1 MKKEIRWVIVGKYG
15 LYIGQWQWRKDAIE
29 EHTKMIGQ
37 SWRRCYRRGDRV
49 IKATITWEVSN
60 G

>member
-1 MKKEIRWVIVGKYG
+1 MRYMEKRWVIVGKYG
-15 LYIGQWQWRKDAIE
+15 LYVGQWLLRRDAIR

-49 IKATITWEVSN
+49 VKAEIYFK
-60 G
+60 